1 MSVTPET
8 PQSRKEKW
16 YAVIAGVTGIEPEE
30 PQSREEKWLA
40 YIAELISGGGFGTS
54 DHTQLSNRDASDQH
68 PMSAIT
74 GLAAAL
80 SALEDSVSV
89 TAETAVT
96 LNHRNTKAI
105 TGTPT
110 AVTVSLSAPVYGKDY
125 ITGVTFVAGTG
136 FALTENAPEGYSII
150 WPDTPTWTAGKLY
163 EVIYRCLWLEDGN
176 GKTMISAKFSEAD
189 VPQPEVSE

>member
-1 MSVTPET
+1 MSVTPEA

-68 PMSAIT
+68 PMVAIT
-74 GLAAAL
+74 GLASAL
-80 SALEDSVSV
+80 AALEDSVSV

-96 LNHRNTKAI
+96 LNHRNTKVI

-110 AVTVSLSAPVYGKDY
+110 AVTVSLSAPVSGKDY

-150 WPDTPTWTAGKLY
+150 WPDTPTWTEGKLY
-163 EVIYRCLWLEDGN
+163 EIIYRCLWLEDGN
-176 GKTMISAKFSEAD
+176 GNVMISAKFSEAD